1 MERRLLAGL
10 PLLGLILEVR
20 MSDGWAILVLKKVA
34 GGGESRQI
42 YYSRFEDRVEAEE
55 AVRKRVGAAAD
66 VVLEAQTLIEGRV
79 FDETK
84 VEQGEVS
91 QW

>member
-1 MERRLLAGL
+1 
-10 PLLGLILEVR
+10 
-20 MSDGWAILVLKKVA
+20 MSDGWAIVVIKKVA

-42 YYSRFEDRVEAEE
+42 YYCRFEDRVEAEE
-55 AVRKRVGAAAD
+55 AVRKRVGATAD